1 VAPRNLDLQP
11 PCPHDNLIDD
21 ATEAGKGTTGIEDRI
36 VVVGLPEAVEVEVAI
51 GIEMMDG
58 GGTLGHV
65 VQQDQP
71 RGIGEVRSS
80 SFSLTHTC

>member
-1 VAPRNLDLQP
+1 M
-11 PCPHDNLIDD
+11 
-21 ATEAGKGTTGIEDRI
+21 
-36 VVVGLPEAVEVEVAI
+36 VGLPEAVEVEMAI

-58 GGTLGHV
+58 GGTHGHV